1 MSENPN
7 SDELVI
13 PTESNSI
20 NPDTTVNP
28 SVTDTRAA
36 TNIIGKISQTIGT
49 GENAKNSIVWM
60 TITWSLIIATGLSSV
75 LLIFLGISFFQGK
88 DQVVPEF
95 TKNIISVWSIFTPI
109 ITLALGY
116 AFGRNETK

>member
-1 MSENPN
+1 MSTQQQ
-7 SDELVI
+7 DDTVAVI
-13 PTESNSI
+13 PTTSGESTPPPPATGSPN
-20 NPDTTVNP
+20 TTT
-28 SVTDTRAA
+28 SAHLFGTIA
-36 TNIIGKISQTIGT
+36 KLIGT
-49 GENAKNSIVWM
+49 GENAENSIVWM
-60 TITWSLIIATGLSSV
+60 TITWSLRIATGLSVV